1 MLGLSRGVWRGSREP
16 ATVVRTGRG
25 RTCFGGPW
33 GALLIWF
40 DKGKVEGMVGDVR
53 RNFLVPIPSLESFD
67 ALNAHLERIER
78 DREALLTLPAVP
90 YDACAEQVGRVTSLS
105 LVRYRTNDYSV
116 PVAYDAGTSLCG
128 ATWMKW
134 SSAAGP
140 RSLPGICAP
149 MSGTT
154 SCTDPIHYLPLLG
167 QKTSALDQAAPLQG
181 RDLPREFGTLRRLL
195 ESRMGP
201 RGKGEFVYVLR
212 LLETFRLE
220 EVHSAVRDAILL
232 GVMSFDAVK
241 HLVLCRLE
249 GLAAPAGPGVVSL
262 PAQG

>member
-1 MLGLSRGVWRGSREP
+1 
-16 ATVVRTGRG
+16 
-25 RTCFGGPW
+25 
-33 GALLIWF
+33 
-40 DKGKVEGMVGDVR
+40 MVGDVR

-116 PVAYDAGTSLCG
+116 PVAYGRRNVIVRGHVDEVVISCG
-128 ATWMKW
+128 SEVIARYL
-134 SSAAGP
+134 
-140 RSLPGICAP
+140 RSYEWDDLVY
-149 MSGTT
+149 
-154 SCTDPIHYLPLLG
+154 DPIHYLPLLG

-181 RDLPREFGTLRRLL
+181 RDLPREFGTLRRLP

-220 EVHSAVRDAILL
+220 EVHSAVRDAILR